1 MTPPNLMQPP
11 PPFSVDQFA
20 RFWAAPDVARVAPAM
35 FAENVV
41 GDWPGD
47 PEPVRGFRA
56 YQARVGALLDL
67 VPDLTLEVAEHATNG
82 NLIFIRW
89 IARGTGADGPFELTG
104 MDRIRTE
111 DGRVKENIIRYDP
124 VALEAAIGPVRKAA

>member
-1 MTPPNLMQPP
+1 
-11 PPFSVDQFA
+11 
-20 RFWAAPDVARVAPAM
+20 M
-35 FAENVV
+35 FAEDVV

-47 PEPVRGFRA
+47 PEPVRGFAAYRA
-56 YQARVGALLDL
+56 RIARLLDA

-89 IARGTGADGPFELTG
+89 IARGTGADGAFEVTG

-111 DGRVKENIIRYDP
+111 DGRVKENIIRYDTA
-124 VALEAAIGPVRKAA
+124 ALEATVG

>member
-1 MTPPNLMQPP
+1 MTPPNLMKPP

-20 RFWAAPDVARVAPAM
+20 RFWAAPDVALVVPAM
-35 FAENVV
+35 FAEDVV

-47 PEPVRGFRA
+47 PEPVRGFAA
-56 YQARVGALLDL
+56 YKARIAQLLDA
-67 VPDLTLEVAEHATNG
+67 VPDLTLEVADHATNG

-104 MDRIRTE
+104 MDRIRIE
-111 DGRVKENIIRYDP
+111 DGRVKENIIRYDTA
-124 VALEAAIGPVRKAA
+124 ALEAAVGG

>member
-20 RFWAAPDVARVAPAM
+20 RFWAAPDVALVAPAM
-35 FAENVV
+35 FAEDVV

-47 PEPVRGFRA
+47 PELVRGFAAYRA
-56 YQARVGALLDL
+56 RIARLLEA

-89 IARGTGADGPFELTG
+89 IARGTGADGAFEVTG

-111 DGRVKENIIRYDP
+111 DGRVKENIIRYDTA
-124 VALEAAIGPVRKAA
+124 ALEATVG

>member
-1 MTPPNLMQPP
+1 MTPPNLTQPP

-20 RFWAAPDVARVAPAM
+20 RFWAAPDVALVAPAM
-35 FAENVV
+35 FAEDVV

-47 PEPVRGFRA
+47 PEPVRGFAAYRA
-56 YQARVGALLDL
+56 RIARLLDA

-89 IARGTGADGPFELTG
+89 IARGTGADGAFEVTG

-111 DGRVKENIIRYDP
+111 DGRVKENIIRYDTA
-124 VALEAAIGPVRKAA
+124 ALEATVG

>member
-1 MTPPNLMQPP
+1 MTPPNLTQPP

-20 RFWAAPDVARVAPAM
+20 RFWAAPDVALVAPAM
-35 FAENVV
+35 FAEDVV

-47 PEPVRGFRA
+47 PELVRGFASYRA
-56 YQARVGALLDL
+56 RIEQLLDA

-82 NLIFIRW
+82 NLIFILW
-89 IARGTGADGPFELTG
+89 IARGTGAGGPFELTG

-111 DGRVKENIIRYDP
+111 DGRVKENIIRYDT
-124 VALEAAIGPVRKAA
+124 AAMEAAIGARRAAA

>member
-1 MTPPNLMQPP
+1 MTPPNLTQPP

-20 RFWAAPDVARVAPAM
+20 RFWAAPDVALVAPAM
-35 FAENVV
+35 FAEDVV

-47 PEPVRGFRA
+47 PEPVRGFASYRA
-56 YQARVGALLDL
+56 RIGQLLDA

-89 IARGTGADGPFELTG
+89 IARGTGAGGPFELTG

-111 DGRVKENIIRYDP
+111 DGRVKENIIRYDT
-124 VALEAAIGPVRKAA
+124 AAMEAAIGARRAAA

>member
-1 MTPPNLMQPP
+1 MQPP

-20 RFWAAPDVARVAPAM
+20 RFWAAPDAALVARAM
-35 FAENVV
+35 FADDVV

-47 PEPVRGFRA
+47 REPVRGFRP
-56 YQARVGALLDL
+56 YRARIGALLDV

-111 DGRVKENIIRYDP
+111 NGRVKENIIRYDP
-124 VALEAAIGPVRKAA
+124 AALEAAIGPLRTAA